1 MWNGSF
7 IGILDMEGGRDSF
20 DGPEEEWEGV
30 RERDRSN
37 GPRQALQQITALL
50 RRNVIVRA

>member
-1 MWNGSF
+1 
-7 IGILDMEGGRDSF
+7 MEEGRDSF
-20 DGPEEEWEGV
+20 DGPEEEWQGA

-50 RRNVIVRA
+50 RRNVIVRAQCIHLSMI

>member
-1 MWNGSF
+1 MQ
-7 IGILDMEGGRDSF
+7 EGRDSF
-20 DGPEEEWEGV
+20 GDPEEEWQGA

-50 RRNVIVRA
+50 RRNVIVRAQ